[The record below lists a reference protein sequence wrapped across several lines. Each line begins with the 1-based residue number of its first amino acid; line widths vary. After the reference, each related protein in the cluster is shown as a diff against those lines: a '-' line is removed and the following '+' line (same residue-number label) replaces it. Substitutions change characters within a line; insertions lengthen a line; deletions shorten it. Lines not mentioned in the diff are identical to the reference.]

1 MRDNNYITGKYRSFS
16 DFIETCSARE
26 LEYFVLNSNFTT
38 SFNIRIKNIL
48 ADIDEFKKAEFR
60 IFFNT
65 DGEIAIIDST
75 ILGKFIAD
83 TYIVSM
89 KGKYKIEVD
98 KTIQNVIKGNEK
110 VKLDFLKVSYD
121 TLYKTLRI
129 IYMDIKYK
137 KELFKNMKEYFKLES
152 YDKEDVSIVIIA
164 LTILEDISK
173 YLNIS
178 SGILN
183 QFIAESLQ

>member
-1 MRDNNYITGKYRSFS
+1 MRDNSYITGKYKSFS
-16 DFIETCSARE
+16 DFIEICSARE

-38 SFNIRIKNIL
+38 NFNIRIKNIL

-65 DGEIAIIDST
+65 DGEIVIIDST

-83 TYIVSM
+83 TCVIAM

-98 KTIQNVIKGNEK
+98 KTIQSVVRGNEK

-121 TLYKTLRI
+121 VLYKTLRM

-137 KELFKNMKEYFKLES
+137 KELFKNMREYFKIES
-152 YDKEDVSIVIIA
+152 YSKEDAAIVIIA

-178 SGILN
+178 SNILN